1 VPIQIAAV
9 YNQVPPFPAFCFA
22 SPLKFESP
30 IALSSDHELPTVCYT
45 LIALTAQSIQHP

>member
-9 YNQVPPFPAFCFA
+9 FDQVPHFPAFFFA
-22 SPLKFESP
+22 LPLKFESP